1 MPFAKVTALREPG
14 SMAKARRARPR
25 SAHKP
30 AAKRA
35 AAAASPSAPA
45 RTSRAAV
52 QEAPKPP
59 ERKSTYP
66 DAVSAY
72 ERGIAAL
79 QRRDYLAA
87 ADAFRDLMAR
97 FPEERE
103 LQERAQVYLRV
114 CERELAAAA
123 APRTAEERLVAAT
136 VALNAGEHARTLS
149 LLDEVLRDD
158 PKSDLAEYMAAVV
171 YCAKGDPEAAI
182 GRLQRAIE
190 LNPENRN
197 LARQDSDLEAL
208 HGYEQFK
215 RLIDVPSTPT
225 RRRKPR
231 PGR

>member
-1 MPFAKVTALREPG
+1 
-14 SMAKARRARPR
+14 MAKARRARPR
-25 SAHKP
+25 TAPKST
-30 AAKRA
+30 AKRA
-35 AAAASPSAPA
+35 TPAGSPRQA
-45 RTSRAAV
+45 RAAL

-79 QRRDYLAA
+79 QRRDYQAA

-123 APRTAEERLVAAT
+123 TPRTTEERLVAAT
-136 VALNAGEHARTLS
+136 VALNAGEHDRTLS

-171 YCAKGDPEAAI
+171 YCAKGDPGAAI
-182 GRLQRAIE
+182 PRLQRSIE

-197 LARQDSDLEAL
+197 LARQDSDLDSL
-208 HGYEQFK
+208 HGLDSFK
-215 RLIDVPSTPT
+215 ALVEVPSAPA

>member
-1 MPFAKVTALREPG
+1 VATRQ
-14 SMAKARRARPR
+14 
-25 SAHKP
+25 
-30 AAKRA
+30 
-35 AAAASPSAPA
+35 A
-45 RTSRAAV
+45 RTAV
-52 QEAPKPP
+52 QEAPRPP

-79 QRRDYLAA
+79 QRRAYQTA

-123 APRTAEERLVAAT
+123 APKTTEERLVAAT
-136 VALNAGEHARTLS
+136 VALNAGQHDRTLT

-171 YCAKGDPEAAI
+171 HCAKGEPEAAI
-182 GRLQRAIE
+182 ARLQRAIE
-190 LNPENRN
+190 LNPDNRN
-197 LARQDSDLEAL
+197 LARQDSDLDSLHSLDAFKAL
-208 HGYEQFK
+208 VE
-215 RLIDVPSTPT
+215 VPATPV

>member
-1 MPFAKVTALREPG
+1 M
-14 SMAKARRARPR
+14 
-25 SAHKP
+25 
-30 AAKRA
+30 
-35 AAAASPSAPA
+35 
-45 RTSRAAV
+45 
-52 QEAPKPP
+52 P

-79 QRRDYLAA
+79 QRRDYQAA
-87 ADAFRDLMAR
+87 ADFFRDLMAR

-136 VALNAGEHARTLS
+136 VALNAGDHARTLN

-158 PKSDLAEYMAAVV
+158 PKNDLAEYMAAVV
-171 YCAKGDPEAAI
+171 YCSKGEPAAAI
-182 GRLQRAIE
+182 GHLQRAIE

-197 LARQDSDLEAL
+197 LARQDSDLESL
-208 HGYEQFK
+208 HSNEAFK
-215 RLIDVPSTPT
+215 HLVEAPATPS

-231 PGR
+231 AGR

>member
-1 MPFAKVTALREPG
+1 
-14 SMAKARRARPR
+14 MAKARRARPR
-25 SAHKP
+25 TAPKST
-30 AAKRA
+30 AKRA
-35 AAAASPSAPA
+35 TPAGSPRQA
-45 RTSRAAV
+45 RAAL

-79 QRRDYLAA
+79 QRRDYQAA

-123 APRTAEERLVAAT
+123 TPRTTEERVVAAT
-136 VALNAGEHARTLS
+136 VALNAGEHDRTLS

-182 GRLQRAIE
+182 ARLRRSIE

-197 LARQDSDLEAL
+197 LARQDSDLDSL
-208 HGYEQFK
+208 HGLDSFK
-215 RLIDVPSTPT
+215 ALVEVPSAPA

>member
-1 MPFAKVTALREPG
+1 
-14 SMAKARRARPR
+14 MAKARRARPR
-25 SAHKP
+25 SAPKP
-30 AAKRA
+30 TSKRA
-35 AAAASPSAPA
+35 APPATAAAPPRAA
-45 RTSRAAV
+45 RGAAV
-52 QEAPKPP
+52 QEAPKPQ

-79 QRRDYLAA
+79 QRRDYQTAA
-87 ADAFRDLMAR
+87 AAFRDLMAR

-123 APRTAEERLVAAT
+123 APRTTEERLVAAT
-136 VALNAGEHARTLS
+136 VALNAGDHARTLA
-149 LLDEVLRDD
+149 LLDETLRDD

-171 YCAKGDPEAAI
+171 LCAKGDPDAAI
-182 GRLQRAIE
+182 GRLRRAIE

-197 LARQDSDLEAL
+197 LARQDSDLESL
-208 HGYEQFK
+208 HAHEAFK
-215 RLIDVPSTPT
+215 QLVEAPSSQA

-231 PGR
+231 AGR

>member
-1 MPFAKVTALREPG
+1 
-14 SMAKARRARPR
+14 MAKARRARPR
-25 SAHKP
+25 SAPKS
-30 AAKRA
+30 AAKRTG
-35 AAAASPSAPA
+35 PTPAPA
-45 RTSRAAV
+45 PPRQARAVAV
-52 QEAPKPP
+52 QEIPKAP

-79 QRRDYLAA
+79 QRRDYQAA

-103 LQERAQVYLRV
+103 LQERAEVYLRV

-123 APRTAEERLVAAT
+123 APRTTEERLVAAT
-136 VALNAGEHARTLS
+136 VALNAGDHARTLS

-171 YCAKGDPEAAI
+171 YCAKGDPNAAI
-182 GRLQRAIE
+182 GRLRRAIE

-197 LARQDSDLEAL
+197 LARQDGDLESL
-208 HGYEQFK
+208 HGHEAFRQ
-215 RLIDVPSTPT
+215 LVEVPSAPP

-231 PGR
+231 AGR

>member
-1 MPFAKVTALREPG
+1 
-14 SMAKARRARPR
+14 MAKARRARPR
-25 SAHKP
+25 SAQKP

-35 AAAASPSAPA
+35 ATANPPASARPA
-45 RTSRAAV
+45 RTAV
-52 QEAPKPP
+52 QEVPKPP

-79 QRRDYLAA
+79 QRRDYQAA
-87 ADAFRDLMAR
+87 ADSFRDLMAR

-114 CERELAAAA
+114 CERELAAAS

-136 VALNAGEHARTLS
+136 VALNAGDHARTLS

-171 YCAKGDPEAAI
+171 HCAKGDPEAAI

-197 LARQDSDLEAL
+197 LARQDSDLDAL
-208 HGYEQFK
+208 HGHEEYK
-215 RLIDVPSTPT
+215 RLIDVPLAPT

-231 PGR
+231 AGR

>member
-1 MPFAKVTALREPG
+1 
-14 SMAKARRARPR
+14 MAKARQARAR
-25 SAHKP
+25 SAQKP

-35 AAAASPSAPA
+35 RPVGPPPPAARQP
-45 RTSRAAV
+45 RAAV
-52 QEAPKPP
+52 QEPPKPP

-79 QRRDYLAA
+79 QRRDYQAA
-87 ADAFRDLMAR
+87 ANAFRDLMAR

-123 APRTAEERLVAAT
+123 APRTTEERIVAAT
-136 VALNAGEHARTLS
+136 VALNSGDHARTLG

-171 YCAKGDPEAAI
+171 LCAKGEPEAAL

-190 LNPENRN
+190 LNPENRT
-197 LARQDSDLEAL
+197 LARQDNDLETL
-208 HGYEQFK
+208 HGLEGYKHLVE
-215 RLIDVPSTPT
+215 IPATPT

-231 PGR
+231 AGR

>member
-1 MPFAKVTALREPG
+1 
-14 SMAKARRARPR
+14 MAKARRARPR
-25 SAHKP
+25 SAPKP
-30 AAKRA
+30 TAKRA
-35 AAAASPSAPA
+35 APAAPPSTPQ
-45 RTSRAAV
+45 RQGRVAV
-52 QEAPKPP
+52 QEALKPP

-79 QRRDYLAA
+79 QRRDYQAA

-123 APRTAEERLVAAT
+123 APKTTEERLVAAT
-136 VALNAGEHARTLS
+136 VALNAGEHDRTLS
-149 LLDEVLRDD
+149 LLDDVLRED

-171 YCAKGDPEAAI
+171 YCAKGDPESAI
-182 GRLQRAIE
+182 GRLKRAIE

-208 HGYEQFK
+208 HGRDAFK
-215 RLIDVPSTPT
+215 ALVEAPAAA
-225 RRRKPR
+225 RRRKSR

>member
-1 MPFAKVTALREPG
+1 V
-14 SMAKARRARPR
+14 ARQA
-25 SAHKP
+25 
-30 AAKRA
+30 
-35 AAAASPSAPA
+35 
-45 RTSRAAV
+45 RAAV
-52 QEAPKPP
+52 QEIPRPP

-79 QRRDYLAA
+79 QRRDYQAA

-136 VALNAGEHARTLS
+136 VALNAGDHARTLN

-171 YCAKGDPEAAI
+171 HCAKGDPEAAI
-182 GRLQRAIE
+182 GRLRRAIE

-208 HGYEQFK
+208 HGHEGFK
-215 RLIDVPSTPT
+215 RLIEPAPSTQT

-231 PGR
+231 AGR

>member
-1 MPFAKVTALREPG
+1 
-14 SMAKARRARPR
+14 MAKARRARPR
-25 SAHKP
+25 SAPKPTARRQAAP
-30 AAKRA
+30 AAPT
-35 AAAASPSAPA
+35 PSRQA
-45 RTSRAAV
+45 RTAV
-52 QEAPKPP
+52 QEVAKPP

-72 ERGIAAL
+72 EKGIAAL
-79 QRRDYLAA
+79 QRRDYQAA

-97 FPEERE
+97 FPDERE

-123 APRTAEERLVAAT
+123 APRTTEERLVAAT
-136 VALNAGEHARTLS
+136 VALNAGDHARTLN

-171 YCAKGDPEAAI
+171 LCAKGEPQAAI
-182 GRLQRAIE
+182 ERLRRAID

-197 LARQDSDLEAL
+197 LARQDADLDLLHEQDAFRQLVEA
-208 HGYEQFK
+208 
-215 RLIDVPSTPT
+215 PSAPT

-231 PGR
+231 AGR

>member
-1 MPFAKVTALREPG
+1 
-14 SMAKARRARPR
+14 MAKARRARPR
-25 SAHKP
+25 TAPKST
-30 AAKRA
+30 AKRA
-35 AAAASPSAPA
+35 TPVASPRQA
-45 RTSRAAV
+45 RAAL

-79 QRRDYLAA
+79 QRRDYQAA

-123 APRTAEERLVAAT
+123 TPRTTEERVVAAT
-136 VALNAGEHARTLS
+136 VALNAGEHDRTLS

-182 GRLQRAIE
+182 ARLRRSIE

-197 LARQDSDLEAL
+197 LARQDSDLDSL
-208 HGYEQFK
+208 HGLDSFK
-215 RLIDVPSTPT
+215 ALVEVPSAPA

>member
-1 MPFAKVTALREPG
+1 
-14 SMAKARRARPR
+14 MAKARRARPR
-25 SAHKP
+25 SAPKTT
-30 AAKRA
+30 AKRT
-35 AAAASPSAPA
+35 PQRPAPQA
-45 RTSRAAV
+45 RTVRVAV
-52 QEAPKPP
+52 QDTLKPP

-79 QRRDYLAA
+79 QRRDYQSA
-87 ADAFRDLMAR
+87 ADFFRDLMAR

-123 APRTAEERLVAAT
+123 SPRTAEERLVAAT
-136 VALNAGEHARTLS
+136 VALNAGDHARTLS

-158 PKSDLAEYMAAVV
+158 PKNDLAEYMAAVV
-171 YCAKGDPEAAI
+171 YCAKGDANAAI

-197 LARQDSDLEAL
+197 LARQDDDFDSLHDDEA
-208 HGYEQFK
+208 FK
-215 RLIDVPSTPT
+215 RLVEAPSAPA
-225 RRRKPR
+225 RRRKLR
-231 PGR
+231 SGR

>member
-1 MPFAKVTALREPG
+1 
-14 SMAKARRARPR
+14 MAKARRARPR
-25 SAHKP
+25 SAPKP
-30 AAKRA
+30 APKRSA
-35 AAAASPSAPA
+35 AATPSPQARSA
-45 RTSRAAV
+45 RAAV

-79 QRRDYLAA
+79 QRRDYQAA

-97 FPEERE
+97 FPDERE

-123 APRTAEERLVAAT
+123 TPRTAEERLVAAT
-136 VALNAGEHARTLS
+136 VALNAGDHARTLA
-149 LLDEVLRDD
+149 LLDEVLRED

-171 YCAKGDPEAAI
+171 YCAKGDPDAAV
-182 GRLQRAIE
+182 GRLRRAIE

-197 LARQDSDLEAL
+197 LARQDADLETL
-208 HGYEQFK
+208 HEHEGFK
-215 RLIDVPSTPT
+215 RLVEVPVSPV

-231 PGR
+231 AGR

>member
-1 MPFAKVTALREPG
+1 M
-14 SMAKARRARPR
+14 SKARRARPR
-25 SAHKP
+25 SAPKTNARRTP
-30 AAKRA
+30 QVPPLQARA
-35 AAAASPSAPA
+35 A
-45 RTSRAAV
+45 RAAV
-52 QEAPKPP
+52 QEAPKAP

-79 QRRDYLAA
+79 QRRDYQAA
-87 ADAFRDLMAR
+87 ADFFRDLMAR

-103 LQERAQVYLRV
+103 LQERAQIYLRV
-114 CERELAAAA
+114 CVRELAAAA

-136 VALNAGEHARTLS
+136 VALNAGDHARTLS

-171 YCAKGDPEAAI
+171 YCAKGDAGAAI
-182 GRLQRAIE
+182 GCLRRAIE

-197 LARQDSDLEAL
+197 LARQDSDLDSLHENEA
-208 HGYEQFK
+208 FK
-215 RLIDVPSTPT
+215 HLVEAPSPPA

-231 PGR
+231 AGR

>member
-1 MPFAKVTALREPG
+1 
-14 SMAKARRARPR
+14 MAKARRARQR
-25 SAHKP
+25 SAPKP

-35 AAAASPSAPA
+35 AATSSPAPRQS
-45 RTSRAAV
+45 RTAV
-52 QEAPKPP
+52 QEVPKTP

-79 QRRDYLAA
+79 QRRDYQAA

-97 FPEERE
+97 FPDERE

-123 APRTAEERLVAAT
+123 APRTTEERLVAAT
-136 VALNAGEHARTLS
+136 VALNAGDHARTLG

-171 YCAKGDPEAAI
+171 YCGKGEPDAAI
-182 GRLQRAIE
+182 KRLRRAID

-197 LARQDSDLEAL
+197 LARQDSDLDSL
-208 HGYEQFK
+208 HGLEAFK
-215 RLIDVPSTPT
+215 VLVEVPSTPS
-225 RRRKPR
+225 RRRKTR

>member
-1 MPFAKVTALREPG
+1 
-14 SMAKARRARPR
+14 MAKARRARPR
-25 SAHKP
+25 TASKP
-30 AAKRA
+30 TAKRSSPTTH
-35 AAAASPSAPA
+35 AAAS
-45 RTSRAAV
+45 SRQSRVAV
-52 QEAPKPP
+52 QEVPKAP

-79 QRRDYLAA
+79 QRRDYQTA

-123 APRTAEERLVAAT
+123 APKTTEERLVAAT
-136 VALNAGEHARTLS
+136 VALNAGEHDRTLS

-182 GRLQRAIE
+182 GRLKRSIE

-197 LARQDSDLEAL
+197 LARQDSDLDSLHAL
-208 HGYEQFK
+208 DTFK
-215 RLIDVPSTPT
+215 ALVEVPSTSA

-231 PGR
+231 SGR